1 MRGVPHRP
9 TLLVLAFSPLQRDA
23 RVLKQIALFRGRYDI
38 VTCGMGEA
46 PEGVIE
52 HVRIPDGVSAARPYG
67 RWLTLKQYRLA
78 YWRQDGVR
86 WVRDTLRGRR
96 FDAVIANDVEA
107 VPLALSLVPRSRVH
121 ADLHEYSPRMREE
134 RPRWRER
141 VGRYLDWICR
151 HYVSRA
157 ASWTTVSSGIAAE
170 YEREFGFRPEL
181 VTNATPYAE
190 LEPKG
195 PLAGGPV
202 RLVHSGACLP
212 NRGIEELAEAV
223 ALTRA
228 DVTLDLFLMAGDVG
242 VEARLR
248 ERAANDERIRLH
260 QGVPYRELVPL
271 LNGFDI
277 GLHLL
282 PPTNFNH
289 RNALPNKLFDF
300 VQARIAAITGP
311 TAPMAELVREHGL
324 GWVTDD
330 FTPGA
335 LARVLDTLD
344 AEQVRAA
351 KLASHAAARPLSAE
365 EQMEPWEAAV
375 TAIAPSAAMPGEPS

>member
-1 MRGVPHRP
+1 MSRVPHRP
-9 TLLVLAFSPLQRDA
+9 TLLVIAFSPLQRDA
-23 RVLKQIALFRGRYDI
+23 RVLKQIALFRDRYDI

-46 PEGVIE
+46 PYGVAE
-52 HVRIPDGVSAARPYG
+52 HVRIPDGVSASRPYG

-86 WVRDTLRGRR
+86 WVRHALRGRR
-96 FDAVIANDVEA
+96 FDVVIANDVEA
-107 VPLALSLVPRSRVH
+107 IPLALRCAPREHVH

-181 VTNATPYAE
+181 VTNATPYAD
-190 LEPKG
+190 
-195 PLAGGPV
+195 LAPRSTAEGGPI
-202 RLVHSGACLP
+202 RLVHSGASLP

-223 ALTRA
+223 SLTRA
-228 DVTLDLFLMAGDVG
+228 DVTLDLFLMSGDVG
-242 VEARLR
+242 LEGRLR
-248 ERAANDERIRLH
+248 ERAEQDPRIRLH
-260 QGVPYRELVPL
+260 PGVPYRELVPL
-271 LNGFDI
+271 LNGFDA
-277 GLHLL
+277 GVHLL

-289 RNALPNKLFDF
+289 RHALPNKLFDF
-300 VQARIAAITGP
+300 VQARIAVITGP
-311 TAPMAELVREHGL
+311 TAPMADLVREHGL

-330 FTPGA
+330 FSAAA
-335 LARVLDTLD
+335 LARVLDGLD
-344 AEQVRAA
+344 TASVEAA
-351 KLASHAAARPLSAE
+351 KRSSHAAARALSAE
-365 EQMEPWEAAV
+365 RQMAAWES
-375 TAIAPSAAMPGEPS
+375 AIASIASRAAGAR